1 MELLAHRGLW
11 ANRSEQNT
19 LKAFEEAFQE
29 GFGVELDLRFFKG
42 EIVVSHDPPSSET
55 LLLSDFL
62 DRFRGIQ
69 FPVALNV
76 KDDGL
81 AAGVKL
87 LLNEW
92 APAVYFGFDMSV
104 PDLLNWKKTDMP
116 VFARV
121 SEFEP
126 FPSRIYSLGIQ
137 GIWLDAFESD
147 WWDESEI
154 DLILSKNLALCIV
167 SPELHGREHL
177 SMWTTIKK
185 MNIANSHNLM
195 LCTDYPGQAKEF
207 FHD

>member
-29 GFGVELDLRFFKG
+29 GFGVELDLRFFKC

-62 DRFRGIQ
+62 DRFRGTQ

-87 LLNEW
+87 LLNER

-147 WWDESEI
+147 WWDKSEI

-167 SPELHGREHL
+167 SAELHGREHL

-195 LCTDYPGQAKEF
+195 LCTDYPSQAKEF
-207 FHD
+207 FS